1 MAVFSRT
8 EPRSQGSVRS
18 WWARVQ
24 AQAQATA
31 WLPDWPEPTAAG
43 SEVRVSS
50 SPRWS
55 GATPTTTPAGAADDA
70 RAART
75 GQAVHRVLEWAAG
88 AAGAAD
94 LLALSEAAA
103 AQFALPAITA
113 DRVRQAAAAVLH
125 SPSCARFFGGAG
137 LRWAGNEVPVPW
149 LGQLLRIDRL
159 VALEEGGQTT
169 WWVLDYKLRSDPASI
184 DVYRQQLEGYVAAV
198 QALQPAD
205 AVRGAFITGLGQLV
219 EL

>member
-1 MAVFSRT
+1 M
-8 EPRSQGSVRS
+8 
-18 WWARVQ
+18 
-24 AQAQATA
+24 
-31 WLPDWPEPTAAG
+31 
-43 SEVRVSS
+43 
-50 SPRWS
+50 
-55 GATPTTTPAGAADDA
+55 
-70 RAART
+70 
-75 GQAVHRVLEWAAG
+75 HRVLEWAAG